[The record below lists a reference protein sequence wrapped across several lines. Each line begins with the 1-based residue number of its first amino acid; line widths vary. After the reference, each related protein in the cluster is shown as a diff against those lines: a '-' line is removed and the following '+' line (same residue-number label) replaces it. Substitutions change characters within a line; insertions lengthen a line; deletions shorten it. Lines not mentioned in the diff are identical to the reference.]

1 MTFTSLHLKYLSSS
15 LTWFLLIMKS
25 GLEFSLYLTVAS
37 PLSLTMLHFCYCM
50 TCASLVVACSPECYG
65 SQVVALGLSCPMACG
80 ILVPL
85 PGIES
90 VSPALAGGFI
100 TAGPPG
106 KSLLP
111 FLRLCLLALPRS
123 MPHLS
128 WHLRLCFLKNF
139 IYLFIFDGSESS
151 LLHGDLL

>member
-1 MTFTSLHLKYLSSS
+1 M
-15 LTWFLLIMKS
+15 
-25 GLEFSLYLTVAS
+25 
-37 PLSLTMLHFCYCM
+37 
-50 TCASLVVACSPECYG
+50 ACSPESYG

-90 VSPALAGGFI
+90 MSLALEGGFI
-100 TAGPPG
+100 TTGPPG

-111 FLRLCLLALPRS
+111 FLHLCHLVLPRS

-128 WHLRLCFLKNF
+128 WHLRLSFLKNF
-139 IYLFIFDGSESS
+139 IYLFLMVPSLHCCMGTFSSCSEQGYS
-151 LLHGDLL
+151 LVGVHGLPTVVASLVAEQGL